1 MAVAV
6 LVIVGFSLYA
16 AREIRTL
23 RDEQAAMSERNR
35 LDTLQIVRIQQN
47 LASVGGALR
56 DMLGGTEP
64 YPLAAWA
71 NTFTRLR
78 VDLEQALARER
89 ELVPAGRL
97 TAEQA
102 RLDEA
107 NGRFWEAVDRAFA
120 TANANGGGPAAESA
134 AAAII
139 RGEASARHAE
149 LVTLVSQLV
158 IHNTRMDEASAARGR
173 DVYDRVARQIY
184 LLAAVLVAGVV
195 IGGAILLRNTRRTF
209 DTVHGLAAERRAL
222 SWRMLTMQETLQ
234 TEFARELHDEF
245 GQILTAVGMMLG
257 RVRRKAAAPSEA
269 AAMAPFI
276 ADLEE
281 AQQVTQRTLD
291 RVRKKSR
298 LLHPV
303 ILDDF
308 GLQQAVAWYT
318 DEFARQHGID
328 TRFEPDGDLAGLP
341 ADVATHLYRIV
352 QESLTNVARHAEASQ
367 VDVRLVRDADGL
379 ELSVADDGKGPP
391 SLTPPRGANDG
402 PGGIGMTSMRERAA
416 LMGGRFEAGRGPRGG
431 LHVVVWVPLARPAAA
446 AARVPSWAPT
456 PARSDAPI
464 RPRKEYADSWLKGTM
479 AEKSGIR
486 VVLSDDHAL
495 VRQGFRRILED
506 EPDITVVAEGGNGA
520 QAVELARS
528 HKPDVVVLDMA
539 MPDMNGVQAARMILR
554 ERPQTRV
561 LILSMYADEQ
571 YVRSALDAGVAGYI
585 LKNALDNDLTRAVR
599 AVAAGQQYLSPEL
612 SAIVIKALQ
621 GKGESDDP
629 WDQLTEREKQV
640 LQLIAHGK
648 SNKEIAVLLGL
659 SVNTVAVHRAN
670 LMSTLKV
677 HKAAEL
683 VLYAVK
689 KGLVVTG

>member
-1 MAVAV
+1 VSDPVVPPSSLPADESSESAGSALARLAVGLVVAV

-47 LASVGGALR
+47 LSSVAGALR
-56 DMLGGTEP
+56 DMIGGSEP

-78 VDLEQALARER
+78 IDLEQALARER
-89 ELVPAGRL
+89 ELAPAGRL

-107 NGRFWEAVDRAFA
+107 NGRFWEAVERAFA

-134 AAAII
+134 AAAIV

-184 LLAAVLVAGVV
+184 LLAAVLVAGVM

-257 RVRRKAAAPSEA
+257 RVRRKATSPSGE

-276 ADLEE
+276 SDLEE
-281 AQQVTQRTLD
+281 AQEVTQRTLD

-308 GLQQAVAWYT
+308 GLPQAVAWYT

-341 ADVATHLYRIV
+341 ANVATHLYRIV

-367 VDVRLVRDADGL
+367 VDVRLTRDADGI

-391 SLTPPRGANDG
+391 ALTQARGSDG
-402 PGGIGMTSMRERAA
+402 PGGIGITSMRERAA

-431 LHVVVWVPLARPAAA
+431 LHVVVWVPLARPESPAA
-446 AARVPSWAPT
+446 
-456 PARSDAPI
+456 
-464 RPRKEYADSWLKGTM
+464 
-479 AEKSGIR
+479 SG
-486 VVLSDDHAL
+486 SEP
-495 VRQGFRRILED
+495 GS
-506 EPDITVVAEGGNGA
+506 EPDPN
-520 QAVELARS
+520 
-528 HKPDVVVLDMA
+528 P
-539 MPDMNGVQAARMILR
+539 
-554 ERPQTRV
+554 
-561 LILSMYADEQ
+561 
-571 YVRSALDAGVAGYI
+571 
-585 LKNALDNDLTRAVR
+585 
-599 AVAAGQQYLSPEL
+599 SPEG
-612 SAIVIKALQ
+612 V
-621 GKGESDDP
+621 G
-629 WDQLTEREKQV
+629 
-640 LQLIAHGK
+640 
-648 SNKEIAVLLGL
+648 
-659 SVNTVAVHRAN
+659 
-670 LMSTLKV
+670 
-677 HKAAEL
+677 
-683 VLYAVK
+683 
-689 KGLVVTG
+689 

>member
-1 MAVAV
+1 M

-23 RDEQAAMSERNR
+23 RDEQAATSERNR

-47 LASVGGALR
+47 LSSVAGALR

-71 NTFTRLR
+71 NTFARLR
-78 VDLEQALARER
+78 IDLEQALARER
-89 ELVPAGRL
+89 ELAPAGRL

-120 TANANGGGPAAESA
+120 TATANGGGPAAESA
-134 AAAII
+134 GAAII

-173 DVYDRVARQIY
+173 DVYDQVARQIY

-195 IGGAILLRNTRRTF
+195 VGGAILLRNTRRTF
-209 DTVHGLAAERRAL
+209 ETVQGLAAERRAL
-222 SWRMLTMQETLQ
+222 SWRMLTH
-234 TEFARELHDEF
+234 AGD
-245 GQILTAVGMMLG
+245 AAD
-257 RVRRKAAAPSEA
+257 RVRPRAARRVRPDPHRHRHDARPGPPQGDVHGSRRPS
-269 AAMAPFI
+269 MAPFV

-291 RVRKKSR
+291 RVRTKSR

-341 ADVATHLYRIV
+341 PDVADA
-352 QESLTNVARHAEASQ
+352 SLSHRPGIADQRRPARRGVAGAGALDPRRRRH
-367 VDVRLVRDADGL
+367 RADRRRRRQG
-379 ELSVADDGKGPP
+379 
-391 SLTPPRGANDG
+391 
-402 PGGIGMTSMRERAA
+402 
-416 LMGGRFEAGRGPRGG
+416 
-431 LHVVVWVPLARPAAA
+431 PAAA
-446 AARVPSWAPT
+446 QPGARAERGPGRHRHHQHAGAGGADGRHVRGRPRSPRR
-456 PARSDAPI
+456 PARRRLGAAGAAAAPSRAPSPARTRARRRIARI
-464 RPRKEYADSWLKGTM
+464 RTERSTLTTPWLKDRASASSCRTITPSC
-479 AEKSGIR
+479 ARASGASSR
-486 VVLSDDHAL
+486 TSPAS
-495 VRQGFRRILED
+495 
-506 EPDITVVAEGGNGA
+506 PSSAEGGTGA
-520 QAVELARS
+520 QAVELAKT

-648 SNKEIAVLLGL
+648 SNKEIAVVLGL

>member
-1 MAVAV
+1 MSEPSVPSSSPPLDESSESAGSALARLAVGLGVAV

-23 RDEQAAMSERNR
+23 RDEQAVTSERNR

-47 LASVGGALR
+47 LSSVAGALR

-64 YPLAAWA
+64 YPLSAWA
-71 NTFTRLR
+71 NTFARLR
-78 VDLEQALARER
+78 IDLEQALARER
-89 ELVPAGRL
+89 ELAPAGRL

-120 TANANGGGPAAESA
+120 TANAGGGGAAAESA
-134 AAAII
+134 GAAII
-139 RGEASARHAE
+139 RGDASARHAE

-173 DVYDRVARQIY
+173 DVYDQVARQIY
-184 LLAAVLVAGVV
+184 FLAAVLVAGVV

-209 DTVHGLAAERRAL
+209 ETVQGLAAERRAL

-257 RVRRKAAAPSEA
+257 RVRRKATASEE
-269 AAMAPFI
+269 AAMAPFV

-328 TRFEPDGDLAGLP
+328 TRFEPDGDLSGLP
-341 ADVATHLYRIV
+341 PDVATHVYRIV
-352 QESLTNVARHAEASQ
+352 QESLTNVAKHAEASQ
-367 VDVRLVRDADGL
+367 VLVRLVRDADGL
-379 ELSVADDGKGPP
+379 ELTVADDGKGPP
-391 SLTPPRGANDG
+391 TLSPARGPNEG
-402 PGGIGMTSMRERAA
+402 PGGIGITSMRERAA

-431 LHVVVWVPLARPAAA
+431 LHVVVWVPLTRPAEA
-446 AARVPSWAPT
+446 
-456 PARSDAPI
+456 
-464 RPRKEYADSWLKGTM
+464 
-479 AEKSGIR
+479 
-486 VVLSDDHAL
+486 VL
-495 VRQGFRRILED
+495 ET
-506 EPDITVVAEGGNGA
+506 EPD
-520 QAVELARS
+520 
-528 HKPDVVVLDMA
+528 P
-539 MPDMNGVQAARMILR
+539 
-554 ERPQTRV
+554 
-561 LILSMYADEQ
+561 
-571 YVRSALDAGVAGYI
+571 
-585 LKNALDNDLTRAVR
+585 
-599 AVAAGQQYLSPEL
+599 SPEG
-612 SAIVIKALQ
+612 V
-621 GKGESDDP
+621 
-629 WDQLTEREKQV
+629 R
-640 LQLIAHGK
+640 
-648 SNKEIAVLLGL
+648 
-659 SVNTVAVHRAN
+659 
-670 LMSTLKV
+670 
-677 HKAAEL
+677 
-683 VLYAVK
+683 
-689 KGLVVTG
+689 